1 MPIAPL
7 PRRLSYVI
15 LAVAAV
21 VLIVISAARL
31 RQSEALADA
40 NTAVIHTTE
49 VLSALSEL
57 AALRRDREVAT
68 LLWITRSDRTALE
81 TGRTLGPV
89 IDSTV
94 ERLTRLT
101 GDNPTQQARLAE
113 FSQLTSARTALL
125 RGGQLPADRDAALDS
140 AVAFGRNAE
149 AIVAALR
156 VEENRL
162 LAERRETAAHVEGTW
177 RRYAFLAAATSL
189 LFAIGALL
197 SLRIQRRLDEEA
209 TRLVQRSESR
219 FRAAAESGFDTF
231 MLLEPTHD
239 TPTPSL
245 RVLDVNQRASEM
257 LGASR
262 DSLVGQTWEQLHPVD
277 CPLPADLAA
286 QVAEV
291 LRTGRSVEATQR
303 VTTGSEVRTFRYQLL
318 PAGETVAVTCR
329 EVTDEVQLAEQ
340 LQQSQKLDALGR
352 MASGVAHDFNN
363 LLTVLRAEADL
374 VLDDTRLDPSLRP
387 EIEDMVRAVDRAAG
401 LTQRLLAFSRKQV
414 TAPRPMALDRA
425 IEDLRTFLVRMLPR
439 AVRVET
445 EHAIDQPPIL
455 LDPVQLD
462 QVVLNLAANARD
474 AMPDGGTFSLTT
486 DVVSLAADASVG
498 NVRIPKGRWVRL
510 QVADTGV
517 GMAPEVLGRIFEPFF
532 TTKGPGRGTGLGLAS
547 VHGVVAQAGG
557 HLTVES
563 TPGAGTRFGLYFPP
577 QLDRDRG
584 PTLVT
589 HEPLRAGPASLTVLL
604 AEDEPAVRAVTE
616 RILARAGYTVLA
628 ASSGE
633 EAYDLFKQRL
643 AEIDVLLTDIV
654 MPGMNGQ
661 ELAVRVT
668 REKPDLPVLF
678 VSGYIGDAVQIPAEV
693 VEAGKFLQKPF
704 TTDELLDRLR
714 RISAA

>member
-1 MPIAPL
+1 M
-7 PRRLSYVI
+7 SYII
-15 LAVAAV
+15 LAAAAV
-21 VLIVISAARL
+21 VLVVISAARL
-31 RQSEALADA
+31 RQSEALAEA
-40 NTAVIHTTE
+40 NAAVLHTTD
-49 VLSALSEL
+49 VLSTASEL

-68 LLWITRSDRTALE
+68 LLWITRDEAAALQ
-81 TGRTLGPV
+81 TGRALGPV
-89 IDSTV
+89 IDSTLGRL
-94 ERLTRLT
+94 ERLTR
-101 GDNPTQQARLAE
+101 DNPAQQARLAD
-113 FSQLTSARTALL
+113 FRQLMTVRAALL

-140 AVAFGRNAE
+140 SVAFGRKAE

-162 LAERRETAAHVEGTW
+162 LAERRETAARVEAGW
-177 RRYAFLAAATSL
+177 RRYALLAAAASL
-189 LFAIGALL
+189 LFALGALL
-197 SLRIQRRLDEEA
+197 SLRIQRRLDQQA
-209 TRLVQRSESR
+209 AALVRRSESR

-231 MLLEPTHD
+231 MLLEPASG

-245 RVLDVNQRASEM
+245 RVLDVNQRAAEM
-257 LGASR
+257 LGAPR
-262 DSLVGQTWEQLHPVD
+262 ESLVGQAWERMHPID

-291 LRTGRSVEATQR
+291 LRTGHSVEATQR
-303 VTTGSEVRTFRYQLL
+303 VTSGSDVRTFRYQLL
-318 PAGETVAVTCR
+318 PADETVAVTCR

-387 EIEDMVRAVDRAAG
+387 EIEDMIRAVDRAAG

-445 EHAIDQPPIL
+445 DHAVDQPPIL

-462 QVVLNLAANARD
+462 QMVLNLAANARD
-474 AMPDGGTFSLTT
+474 AMPEGGTFSLTT
-486 DVVSLAADASVG
+486 DVVSLAADASIG
-498 NVRIPKGRWVRL
+498 KVRIPKGRWVRL

-517 GMAPEVLGRIFEPFF
+517 GMSADVLGRIFEPFF
-532 TTKGPGRGTGLGLAS
+532 TTKGPGRGTGLGLSS

-563 TPGAGTRFGLYFPP
+563 APGAGTRFGLYFPP

-616 RILARAGYTVLA
+616 RILARAGYTVVSA
-628 ASSGE
+628 GSGE
-633 EAYDLFKQRL
+633 EAYDLFKRRL
-643 AEIDVLLTDIV
+643 EEIDVLLTDIV

-668 REKPDLPVLF
+668 REKPNLPVLF
-678 VSGYIGDAVQIPAEV
+678 VSGYVGDAVQIPADV